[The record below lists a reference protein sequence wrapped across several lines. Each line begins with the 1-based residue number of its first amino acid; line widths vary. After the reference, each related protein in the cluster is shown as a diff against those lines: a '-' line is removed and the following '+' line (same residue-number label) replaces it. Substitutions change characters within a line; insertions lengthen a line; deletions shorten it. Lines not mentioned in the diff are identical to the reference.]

1 MEGFARQNRWL
12 SDKCAP
18 PKKGLNIMDKK
29 PLTLLDNKKILVA
42 PSILASDFSKLGDE
56 IRRVEKAGADIIH
69 IDIMDGHFVPNLTLG
84 PPLVESVRN
93 TTPLP
98 FDVHLMLTNPFNF
111 VEPFAKAGA
120 DNITF
125 HIECLDDIDRT
136 IGEIRRLGCSVGLCV
151 KPKTPVEK
159 IFPFLEKIDL
169 ILIMTVEPGFGGQ
182 SFMSDMMW
190 KVFAARDAVGKV
202 ENPVHVEVDGG
213 IDERTAMIVAAAGA
227 NMIVAGTSV
236 FRNKKGAEFAI
247 AAIHSAQEVFKSS
260 F

>member
-1 MEGFARQNRWL
+1 MNKRPF
-12 SDKCAP
+12 
-18 PKKGLNIMDKK
+18 
-29 PLTLLDNKKILVA
+29 TFLDNEKILVA

-56 IRRVEKAGADIIH
+56 IRRVENAGADIIH
-69 IDIMDGHFVPNLTLG
+69 VDIMDGHFVPNLTIG
-84 PPLVESVRN
+84 PPVVESARK

-111 VEPFAKAGA
+111 VESFAKAGA

-136 IGEIRRLGCSVGLCV
+136 ICEIRRFGCSVGLSV

-182 SFMSDMMW
+182 SFMSDMMG
-190 KVFAARDAVGKV
+190 KVSNARQAVGNIKK
-202 ENPVHVEVDGG
+202 PVHIEVDGG
-213 IDERTAMIVAAAGA
+213 IDEKTVMTAVVAGA

-236 FRNKKGAEFAI
+236 FKNKKGADYAI
-247 AAIHSAQEVFKSS
+247 AAIHSAQEVFRTS